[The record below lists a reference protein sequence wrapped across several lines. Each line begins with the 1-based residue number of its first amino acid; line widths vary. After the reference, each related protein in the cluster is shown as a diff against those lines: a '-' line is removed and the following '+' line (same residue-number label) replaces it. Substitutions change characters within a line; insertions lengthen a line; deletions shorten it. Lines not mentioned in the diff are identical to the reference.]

1 MYEPYLAHYG
11 VKGMKWGVRKNRF
24 SLGRKSGGAPK
35 TKPKTKAEKAAQTR
49 AKNERKRKRG
59 VRASKAVG
67 YTYLGAGV
75 FGMAYMRSKTV
86 RVVTAAATN
95 AAKRGAIYATA
106 ALVNRAAYATNKR
119 NQGQASPV
127 DVGEAI
133 IRKVT

>member
-24 SLGRKSGGAPK
+24 SLGRKSGGA
-35 TKPKTKAEKAAQTR
+35 PKTKAEKAAQTR

-133 IRKVT
+133 LRKVT